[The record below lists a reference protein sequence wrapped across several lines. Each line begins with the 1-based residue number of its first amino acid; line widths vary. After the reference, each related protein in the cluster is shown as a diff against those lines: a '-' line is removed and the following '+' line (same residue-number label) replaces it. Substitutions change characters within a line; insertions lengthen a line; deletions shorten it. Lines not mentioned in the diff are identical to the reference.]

1 MRSIFTRL
9 NDEEYKQVE
18 EYARK
23 RGISIYE
30 AVRELIMLGLTEHTF
45 KRQLLH
51 IIELYARLDSSF
63 RLELERLLT
72 SLEEL

>member
-1 MRSIFTRL
+1 MKLAATRL
-9 NDEEYKQVE
+9 NEEEYKQVE
-18 EYARK
+18 EYAR
-23 RGISIYE
+23 RRRISVYE

-45 KRQLLH
+45 KRQLLR

-63 RLELERLLT
+63 RLELEHLLA